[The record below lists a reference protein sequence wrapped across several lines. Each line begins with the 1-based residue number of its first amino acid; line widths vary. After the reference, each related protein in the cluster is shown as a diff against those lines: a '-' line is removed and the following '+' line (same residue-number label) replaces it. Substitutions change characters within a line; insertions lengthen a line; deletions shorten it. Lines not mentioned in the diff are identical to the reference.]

1 MHSAAVQNGPLS
13 FVKRFVTD
21 TKKTNNI
28 SAPKNIL
35 HKKQDCVHKISFS
48 FFLSDP
54 FSAFSVSYVHL
65 PALSVFYFK

>member
-13 FVKRFVTD
+13 FVEIVTD

-28 SAPKNIL
+28 SAPKNI

-54 FSAFSVSYVHL
+54 LVLSVSICTFVC
-65 PALSVFYFK
+65 PSVFYSSSGI

>member
-13 FVKRFVTD
+13 FVEIVTD

-35 HKKQDCVHKISFS
+35 KKQDCVHKISFS

-54 FSAFSVSYVHL
+54 LV
-65 PALSVFYFK
+65 LSVFICTFACPSVFYSSSGI